1 METMTIMKMTIM
13 KMTIMKMTIVT
24 MAGRPSARALEL
36 AEGVWGHRRSA
47 ASEASEH
54 RTSPHRS

>member
-1 METMTIMKMTIM
+1 MET
-13 KMTIMKMTIVT
+13 MTIMKMTIVT

-54 RTSPHRS
+54 RTGPRGL

>member
-13 KMTIMKMTIVT
+13 TTRR
-24 MAGRPSARALEL
+24 RPNARALEP
-36 AEGVWGHRRSA
+36 ADGVWGHRRSA